1 MGTRLAVVETHCEEI
16 RATAGRHRALK
27 VSVFGSVDRLD
38 GKVPRRHEPQP
49 EVGRLPRSRGSTGW
63 TSASPRTPSHD
74 PRLGVIQFR
83 AQAVLAGDVGEQFLA
98 AIDVAGLHLEAG
110 ALVLVDP
117 EGHRVRVLPIS
128 MGGA

>member
-1 MGTRLAVVETHCEEI
+1 
-16 RATAGRHRALK
+16 
-27 VSVFGSVDRLD
+27 
-38 GKVPRRHEPQP
+38 
-49 EVGRLPRSRGSTGW
+49 
-63 TSASPRTPSHD
+63 
-74 PRLGVIQFR
+74 VIQFR